1 MITQECQI
9 PLLERPI
16 DIIPSTILRIR
27 LFYVFILFAGLR
39 MPCHSRLACIPG
51 GLELIR
57 SAVPLVQVWISFFGL
72 SFSFFLLTRHLWGA
86 LVLVRP
92 YLKRV
97 HSLAHGSSTESSSF
111 FFITYKQSV

>member
-27 LFYVFILFAGLR
+27 LFYVFNLFAGLR

-57 SAVPLVQVWISFFGL
+57 SAVPLVQVWISFLGCHLVSFCSRGTSGALWSWFGL
-72 SFSFFLLTRHLWGA
+72 
-86 LVLVRP
+86 
-92 YLKRV
+92 
-97 HSLAHGSSTESSSF
+97 
-111 FFITYKQSV
+111 I